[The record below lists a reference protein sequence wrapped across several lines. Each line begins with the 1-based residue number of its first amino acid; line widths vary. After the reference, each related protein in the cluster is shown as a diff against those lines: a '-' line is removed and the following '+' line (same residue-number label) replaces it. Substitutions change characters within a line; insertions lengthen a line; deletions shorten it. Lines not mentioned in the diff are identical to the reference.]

1 MRNETA
7 LHILSKC
14 ARENSNNYKEMFMKE
29 MIGTTVLT
37 DYNNKTYRVDDV
49 DWNSS
54 PEKCFETKNG
64 PVSFIDY
71 YFKTYQIKIKDRKQP
86 MLISK
91 ANARG
96 LRSGGPEL

>member
-1 MRNETA
+1 
-7 LHILSKC
+7 
-14 ARENSNNYKEMFMKE
+14 MFMRE

-49 DWNSS
+49 DWKSS
-54 PEKCFETKNG
+54 PDSSFETKNG
-64 PVSFIDY
+64 PVTFVDY
-71 YFKTYQIKIKDRKQP
+71 YLKSYQINIKDRKQP

>member
-14 ARENSNNYKEMFMKE
+14 LRESSSNYKEMFMKE

-37 DYNNKTYRVDDV
+37 GYNNKTYRVDDV
-49 DWNSS
+49 DWTSN
-54 PEKCFETKNG
+54 PEMTFDTKDG
-64 PVSFIDY
+64 KVSFVDY
-71 YFKTYQIKIKDRKQP
+71 YLKSYQIQIKDKRQP

-91 ANARG
+91 ANARS
-96 LRSGGPEL
+96 LRSGGLEL

>member
-1 MRNETA
+1 
-7 LHILSKC
+7 
-14 ARENSNNYKEMFMKE
+14 MFMKE

-49 DWNSS
+49 DWKSS
-54 PEKCFETKNG
+54 PEATFETKNG

-91 ANARG
+91 ASARN

>member
-7 LHILSKC
+7 LHILTKC
-14 ARENSNNYKEMFMKE
+14 ARDSSSNFKEMFMKE

-49 DWNSS
+49 DWSS
-54 PEKCFETKNG
+54 NPEMPFETKDG
-64 PVSFIDY
+64 PVTFMDY
-71 YFKTYQIKIKDRKQP
+71 YLKTYQIKIKDKRQP

-91 ANARG
+91 ANPRS